1 MEFVCHVHIEAGNC
15 VDKLV
20 VMSVNVNWSLTVF
33 LFYALFV
40 DNFFLI
46 NFILFYFMHYSLTFC
61 GMHILLPFIG

>member
-15 VDKLV
+15 VDKLG

-40 DNFFLI
+40 DNVFF
-46 NFILFYFMHYSLTFC
+46 NKFYFILFYAL
-61 GMHILLPFIG
+61 